1 MKRDPLAAWWR
12 HPVIVERLAGSGP
25 RGDQF
30 EPKATMLA
38 AIDDRTK
45 QVVTTDGS
53 EAAAQTTIVLPR
65 HVGFIPPGSKITLPD
80 THGGRT
86 SFVIS
91 CRVADGGGMP
101 TPDHVEVNLQ

>member
-1 MKRDPLAAWWR
+1 MTRDPLAAWWR
-12 HPVIVERLAGSGP
+12 HEVRIERFAGGGP

-30 EPKATMLA
+30 DPVFTALA

-45 QVVTTDGS
+45 QVVDGNGS
-53 EAAAQTTIVLPR
+53 EAASQTTVVLPR
-65 HVGFIPPGSKITLPD
+65 PVGFIPPGSKVTLPA

-86 SFVIS
+86 SFVIA
-91 CRVADGGGMP
+91 CRVADGGGQP